1 MRFYLK
7 RFLQSGGALFTVYN
21 ELGDIAFLVTGVRS
35 LLSAKMSLRSADG
48 VELARITGMGT
59 SSLSKFS
66 IEIPGEKRMTLIQS
80 ITPGGI
86 SVSARNPNWSFRG
99 DPALGNF
106 DVIDV
111 DRTLVMTHGAQWKA
125 NGSRWY
131 VQIENDRDIVRCL
144 CICAVVDGLLSEG
157 EVSFLPA
164 KGS

>member
-1 MRFYLK
+1 M
-7 RFLQSGGALFTVYN
+7 
-21 ELGDIAFLVTGVRS
+21 
-35 LLSAKMSLRSADG
+35 
-48 VELARITGMGT
+48 
-59 SSLSKFS
+59 
-66 IEIPGEKRMTLIQS
+66 
-80 ITPGGI
+80 
-86 SVSARNPNWSFRG
+86 
-99 DPALGNF
+99 GNF